1 MDLRHEG
8 PLPVLGLLVEALGE
22 LLEVLD
28 LGALPWTAFVVVL
41 LVEGTGVMRA
51 AAVALRV
58 VGVPLGAVGD
68 KMAWVATLKAPW
80 LGAVLLG
87 HPPVIH
93 ALDAVVEQ
101 AQIFISQRVQLLL

>member
-1 MDLRHEG
+1 
-8 PLPVLGLLVEALGE
+8 VLGLLVEALGE

-41 LVEGTGVMRA
+41 LVEAAGVMRA
-51 AAVALRV
+51 AAVALHV

-68 KMAWVATLKAPW
+68 EVAWIATLKAPR

-93 ALDAVVEQ
+93 ASDVVVQQ
-101 AQIFISQRVQLLL
+101 AQIFISQSVQLLL

>member
-1 MDLRHEG
+1 M
-8 PLPVLGLLVEALGE
+8 LGLLVEALGE

-51 AAVALRV
+51 AAVALHV
-58 VGVPLGAVGD
+58 VGIPLGVVGD
-68 KMAWVATLKAPW
+68 EVAWITTLKAPR

-93 ALDAVVEQ
+93 ALDAVVEHGG
-101 AQIFISQRVQLLL
+101 SQFRPQWRCSRLRS